1 MPKPKVKKPSNSMT
15 TGNTVIWP
23 VFKDPRDL
31 DKEPRS
37 FLQNLVG
44 EVNFCLGFRIQKCNL
59 PPTLQI
65 SQETY
70 FLHQEIVTMQRK
82 LKVSIRRDYE
92 VQRGKILL
100 ERKRV
105 IDKSG

>member
-1 MPKPKVKKPSNSMT
+1 MMSKSNKADSLFKLWPVQPAPKP
-15 TGNTVIWP
+15 
-23 VFKDPRDL
+23 
-31 DKEPRS
+31 S
-37 FLQNLVG
+37 FLQKLSQ
-44 EVNFCLGFRIQKCNL
+44 EVNYCTGYSIQRCVI
-59 PPTLQI
+59 PPDLQL

-70 FLHQEIVTMQRK
+70 FLHQEILTMQRK
-82 LKVSIRRDYE
+82 LKASIRRDYE